1 MVSKYRSLSPTVD
14 KVTTDERM
22 KWFTKSTGYLGM
34 LMDGRGTTVNAASPD
49 YGLPPMRGRRWGEG
63 ATGQKDRI
71 RAKEFQI
78 RAFHIVEYII
88 KF

>member
-1 MVSKYRSLSPTVD
+1 MD

-49 YGLPPMRGRRWGEG
+49 YGLPPMRACVTARGGGNGTEG
-63 ATGQKDRI
+63 SD
-71 RAKEFQI
+71 
-78 RAFHIVEYII
+78 
-88 KF
+88 